1 MPRGATNAKPLLN
14 IAEDSRTKKS
24 VTQIKNKDSLC
35 CPRAVIVGLR
45 MNWSNNLSKKLRNSY
60 NAMKRLLRGINI

>member
-1 MPRGATNAKPLLN
+1 MYSNDVIFHNVFFFYMQTTSEFFVLFLLLQQTF
-14 IAEDSRTKKS
+14 I
-24 VTQIKNKDSLC
+24 
-35 CPRAVIVGLR
+35 LR

>member
-1 MPRGATNAKPLLN
+1 MYKDKEVPTVDAIKKKLVAKGVLVNYSNETL
-14 IAEDSRTKKS
+14 
-24 VTQIKNKDSLC
+24 
-35 CPRAVIVGLR
+35 G

>member
-1 MPRGATNAKPLLN
+1 MQTTSEFFVLFLLLQQTF
-14 IAEDSRTKKS
+14 I
-24 VTQIKNKDSLC
+24 
-35 CPRAVIVGLR
+35 LR